1 MLIDSRNSRGQRLR
15 NDELKIGEDQIYFH
29 DINNNTPLDYYD
41 IFNRNMSILSNAN
54 LTTSQIEQNEEK
66 TFINR
71 SGHKKTNQNIF

>member
-54 LTTSQIEQNEEK
+54 LTTS
-66 TFINR
+66 
-71 SGHKKTNQNIF
+71 